1 MIKAWES
8 KKFARVNYV
17 ARHGNAGNKLRAYE
31 FNSFLLVNFVN
42 MAVNIA
48 AFNTDSLVTASPYH
62 IPGYGGYIPQ
72 RKYKIGGTFS
82 KTTHEILTDKDN
94 SSGNLVL
101 CKIEPVKE
109 KTPQYRSNLVPGYTG
124 YIPKGEHWFGLP
136 YVTACSYAKGDHH
149 NSLTT
154 QAKERQRILENR
166 LRAVP
171 LNPVN
176 CSADAFVS
184 KKNSY
189 RTHTIDYHISGYTGF
204 LPMSRNKISMG
215 YPSMT
220 KQAIADYREKER
232 QQAAMKSHVPFL
244 GKPAEKPVL
253 NRKVLYPADSGM
265 VPHYT
270 GHIPGEKFTYG
281 NTFGTSTN
289 VALKT
294 MHNQTA
300 K

>member
-1 MIKAWES
+1 
-8 KKFARVNYV
+8 
-17 ARHGNAGNKLRAYE
+17 
-31 FNSFLLVNFVN
+31 

-48 AFNTDSLVTASPYH
+48 AFNTDSLVTPSPYH

-101 CKIEPVKE
+101 RKIEPVKE
-109 KTPQYRSNLVPGYTG
+109 KTPQFRSNLVPGYTG
-124 YIPKGEHWFGLP
+124 YIPKGEHWFALP
-136 YVTACSYAKGDHH
+136 YVTACSYAKGDHLK
-149 NSLTT
+149 SLKS
-154 QAKERQRILENR
+154 QAEEKQRFLENQ

-171 LNPVN
+171 LNPIKS
-176 CSADAFVS
+176 SADPFVS
-184 KKNSY
+184 KQSSY
-189 RTHTIDYHISGYTGF
+189 KTHTIDYHISGYTGF

-232 QQAAMKSHVPFL
+232 LQAATKSHVPFL
-244 GKPAEKPVL
+244 EKPAEKPVL
-253 NRKVLYPADSGM
+253 NRRVLYPAGSGM

-270 GHIPGEKFTYG
+270 GHIPGEKFKYG

-289 VALKT
+289 AALKS
-294 MHNQTA
+294 MHCYSQVN